1 MSNMLQILLGVS
13 IAALI
18 GGMTNYVAIK
28 MLFHPKRAWK
38 IGGKTVPLTPGV
50 IPKRKEEM
58 ARSLGKV
65 VGEYLVTSEGLRTVI
80 RGERMR
86 EMLTNKLLELIAKHL
101 DEAETAESLILRFV
115 RRERYEQWIRTSEDW
130 TRENFFSFLHKLWE
144 RGEWRLKPIGQ
155 WTHQFAFREQL
166 PEKWAS
172 WLIEMAEEE
181 LRSARGEAFVQDI
194 VTHFLERGGWL
205 GILAELM
212 TDTQKLSLRLRAM
225 LLELLKSPN
234 TKSRLTEMLSARLHE
249 LEQLSVEQLIEKM
262 SGTDAWTWVKQ
273 NAQSIVKPESWPRKL
288 LTVNIAEWWP
298 EYKTWLEERVPD
310 LSRWILAQV
319 DERVEALV
327 RSINLPELVEREVIR
342 FPVGRLEDLILKVTG
357 KEFRAITWFGALIGG
372 LIGFVQSVLILYV
385 FSG

>member
-1 MSNMLQILLGVS
+1 MVIGVPEKEGRWEEVVQYAPNFARRIDRGS
-13 IAALI
+13 DRRHDQLCGDQDAFSSEACLENRWKDRSVNPGSDSETKRRNGPFARQ
-18 GGMTNYVAIK
+18 GG
-28 MLFHPKRAWK
+28 R
-38 IGGKTVPLTPGV
+38 
-50 IPKRKEEM
+50 
-58 ARSLGKV
+58 
-65 VGEYLVTSEGLRTVI
+65 EYLVTSEGLRTVI

-86 EMLTNKLLELIAKHL
+86 EMFTNKLLELIAKHL

-234 TKSRLTEMLSARLHE
+234 TKSR
-249 LEQLSVEQLIEKM
+249 
-262 SGTDAWTWVKQ
+262 
-273 NAQSIVKPESWPRKL
+273 
-288 LTVNIAEWWP
+288 
-298 EYKTWLEERVPD
+298 
-310 LSRWILAQV
+310 
-319 DERVEALV
+319 
-327 RSINLPELVEREVIR
+327 
-342 FPVGRLEDLILKVTG
+342 
-357 KEFRAITWFGALIGG
+357 
-372 LIGFVQSVLILYV
+372 
-385 FSG
+385 